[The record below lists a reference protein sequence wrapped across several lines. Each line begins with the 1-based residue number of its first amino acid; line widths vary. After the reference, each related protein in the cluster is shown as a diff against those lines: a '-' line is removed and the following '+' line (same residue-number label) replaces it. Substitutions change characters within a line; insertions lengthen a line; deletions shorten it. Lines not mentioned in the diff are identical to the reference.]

1 MEKFSKEGML
11 NREAAV
17 AINRGAVCVLNTDN
31 KIELANSTS
40 TGLLLVAEWDVAA
53 GDTLA
58 CRIIGASAGTSVCT
72 IEKGTLAVGG
82 KLKLANDGKL
92 AVAETSDTAVAYFL
106 GDAGT
111 TTADTQAEVAF
122 V

>member
-31 KIELANSTS
+31 KIALASATS

-53 GDTLA
+53 GETLA

-72 IEKGTLAVGG
+72 VAAGTFAVGSG
-82 KLKLANDGKL
+82 LKLAADGKL
-92 AVAETSDTAVAYFL
+92 ALAGEGDTAVAYYL

-111 TTADTQAEVAF
+111 TTAETQVEVAF
-122 V
+122 A